1 MRMTKNA
8 KKLKTEDIKSMALNC
23 SYIELNSSGEYILDF
38 SSLISGE
45 KRVLPFEIK
54 LEYPSAEHGRS
65 FSGYNKAF
73 DKDIVSCESS
83 FVGKVEDKNEEFL
96 LTFDIE
102 AKLGVLCSR
111 CAEQTEFEVKQTVSF
126 PLCGKKPERGT
137 EEFECFKKGKINL
150 TEIASEFLILELP
163 SQFFCRKVCAGL
175 CPECGANLNYG
186 VCECENKE
194 VDSRLR
200 PLADF
205 LMKMVNESKDSEE
218 PTESSES
225 SESTESFES
234 DGTQY
239 PDE

>member
-1 MRMTKNA
+1 
-8 KKLKTEDIKSMALNC
+8 MAANC

-45 KRVLPFEIK
+45 KRVLPFELE
-54 LEYPSAEHGRS
+54 LEYPSLENGRS
-65 FSGYNKAF
+65 FSGFDKAF
-73 DKDIVSCESS
+73 DKDIVSCKSS

-96 LTFDIE
+96 LTFDID
-102 AKLGVLCSR
+102 AKLCVLCSR
-111 CAEQTEFEVKQTVSF
+111 CAEKTECEVKQTVSF

-163 SQFFCRKVCAGL
+163 SQFFCRKVCAGV
-175 CPECGANLNYG
+175 CPDCGANLNYG
-186 VCECENKE
+186 VCECENEE

-205 LMKMVNESKDSEE
+205 LMKMVNEEEETDSF
-218 PTESSES
+218 
-225 SESTESFES
+225 ESTEAYS
-234 DGTQY
+234 DDSEGTQY